1 MKFIN
6 LTPHEISVDKDA
18 VRISIPSTGDCRVA
32 VKAVDDG
39 DTLEILNEA
48 GMKFKVPLV
57 RNNYGDIEG
66 LPKQEPDTVYIVS
79 LIVLNALKT
88 KGRLG
93 YRPDVVAPDTGKTA
107 IREDGK
113 IIAVTQ
119 FVQN

>member
-1 MKFIN
+1 MKFVN

-93 YRPDVVAPDTGKTA
+93 YRPDVVAPDTGKSA
-107 IREDGK
+107 IREAGK

-119 FVQN
+119 FVRN

>member
-1 MKFIN
+1 MKYVN
-6 LTPHEISVDKDA
+6 LTPHEISVDVDA

-32 VKAVDDG
+32 VTTVDEG
-39 DTLEILNEA
+39 KTLELLNEA

-93 YRPDVVAPDTGKTA
+93 YRPDVVAPDSGPSA
-107 IREDGK
+107 IRENGK
-113 IIAVTQ
+113 IVAVRQ
-119 FVQN
+119 FVRN